1 MKKPVKLLW
10 LALGVVAA
18 LLVAG
23 SLVFALTFDPNRYK
37 DDIERMA
44 LERTGRTLRLQG
56 ELKLVFFPSLGAGV
70 GAVTLSE
77 RGSQREFISLRSA
90 RASVKLMPLLRG
102 QVIVDAVRV
111 SGLKAQIV
119 RNKDGS
125 YNFSDLLEGRGGK
138 PAAKA
143 VPNDKH

>member
-70 GAVTLSE
+70 GGGTLSE
-77 RGSQREFISLRSA
+77 RGSGREFVSLESA
-90 RASVKLMPLLRG
+90 HASIKLMPLLQR
-102 QVIVDAVRV
+102 QAVVEALR
-111 SGLKAQIV
+111 A
-119 RNKDGS
+119 
-125 YNFSDLLEGRGGK
+125 
-138 PAAKA
+138 
-143 VPNDKH
+143 

>member
-70 GAVTLSE
+70 GGGTLSQ
-77 RGSQREFISLRSA
+77 RGSG
-90 RASVKLMPLLRG
+90 RAIGSPPTAPSFVQLNPPL
-102 QVIVDAVRV
+102 
-111 SGLKAQIV
+111 
-119 RNKDGS
+119 
-125 YNFSDLLEGRGGK
+125 
-138 PAAKA
+138 
-143 VPNDKH
+143 